1 MKKNYYKLVKDTN
14 KKIDIVSDYE
24 QLINLFNNENNK
36 TPLLFINNSINSI
49 LLRNKIKTKFN
60 TYLKKLVLIA
70 KDVESYNNFSIK
82 DKLVTNLV
90 VISDLILEI
99 KSKKDIKLYLVD
111 INVAIKE
118 IDNII
123 KENKLNRVIIHISD
137 DIYDNLDEMVNV
149 LSSSDNIKTIIKK
162 SYVVI
167 SVLLN
172 IIKLSGS
179 EDDVL
184 VLEAIE
190 EIELLRLL
198 LIKEYSKYLDEEYIL
213 KLLGRLEILKEKF
226 RGKNINLENTITLKL
241 SEIEK
246 SKTR

>member
-1 MKKNYYKLVKDTN
+1 MKNNYYKLIKETN

-24 QLINLFNNENNK
+24 QLTKLFNKDDK
-36 TPLLFINNSINSI
+36 TPLLFINNQINTI
-49 LLRNKIKTKFN
+49 LLKNKMKAKFN
-60 TYLKKLVLIA
+60 SYLKKLVLIA

-90 VISDLILEI
+90 IISDLILEI
-99 KSKKDIKLYLVD
+99 KLKKDIKLY
-111 INVAIKE
+111 IPEIKIAIKE
-118 IDNII
+118 INKII
-123 KENKLNRVIIHISD
+123 LDNKLNRVVRNIENDINENLNELII
-137 DIYDNLDEMVNV
+137 LLTGDE
-149 LSSSDNIKTIIKK
+149 SIKAIIKK
-162 SYVVI
+162 SYI
-167 SVLLN
+167 LIAMLLN

-190 EIELLRLL
+190 EIEMLRLL
-198 LIKEYSKYLDEEYIL
+198 LIKEYSKYLDEEYLL

-226 RGKNINLENTITLKL
+226 KGKNINLDNTITLKL